1 MQNIVVHEYHGYTDH
16 FEGMFIGLVF
26 TYVFTY
32 DFHLRIL
39 LFILHFSAA
48 TISLTQTHPAAPY
61 VCRTGNITLR
71 CQYDGVEGVSSV
83 VWLIGLQATANPS
96 TTPGHTALPR
106 TTTYQ
111 EVVVDSYTNLR
122 ERYQCTPV
130 LIFGAVLNSNVYLPQ
145 IERT

>member
-16 FEGMFIGLVF
+16 FEEMFIGLVF

-32 DFHLRIL
+32 DFHLHIIL
-39 LFILHFSAA
+39 LFNLPFSAA
-48 TISLTQTHPAAPY
+48 SISLTQTHPAAPY

-71 CQYDGVEGVSSV
+71 CQYDGVEGVSAV
-83 VWLIGLQATANPS
+83 MWVIGGQTTNPS
-96 TTPGHTALPR
+96 TIPGHTVLPP

-111 EVVVDSYTNLR
+111 EIVVDSYTNLR

-130 LIFGAVLNSNVYLPQ
+130 LVFGAVLNSNVYLPR